1 MPDSEILVEN
11 QILQALSP
19 KSYQNLLPHLQ
30 EVDLSSEQ
38 VVHKS
43 QEVIAEIYF
52 PQSAIFSSAV
62 EMRDGSTIEVSL
74 IGSEGIVG
82 LSAIFGDRDTAT
94 SSIVQLSGKALKVAT
109 GIVRQE
115 FYQAGE
121 FQSIALLY
129 TQAYIAHV
137 SHISACNSLHTV
149 EQRLARFLLL
159 VQDAC
164 GKETLPLTQKLIS
177 LRLGVRRA
185 SITDTAISLQSRKI
199 IQYRRGKITILNR
212 LKLEAIACECYA
224 KIKSNYRALA
234 KSKPS

>member
-82 LSAIFGDRDTAT
+82 LSAIFGDRDTAA

-164 GKETLPLTQKLIS
+164 GRETLPLTQKLIS
-177 LRLGVRRA
+177 SRLGVRRA

>member
-164 GKETLPLTQKLIS
+164 GRETLPLTQKLIS

-234 KSKPS
+234 KSKLS

>member
-11 QILQALSP
+11 QILRALSS

>member
-164 GKETLPLTQKLIS
+164 GRETLPLTQKLIS